1 MNVTGPE
8 WRDLDPHENKF
19 SAGRRYR
26 HVPKPPETD
35 EEDVV
40 EIQGESGEEQADGMD
55 VLE

>member
-1 MNVTGPE
+1 
-8 WRDLDPHENKF
+8 
-19 SAGRRYR
+19 
-26 HVPKPPETD
+26 VPKPPETD